1 MTRSTALR
9 LPLAAGLTALLVGC
23 AGGGGGQVE
32 TTPTAV
38 GEITENAGYQAP
50 ELTPPPSETP

>member
-9 LPLAAGLTALLVGC
+9 LTLAAGLTVLLVGC
-23 AGGGGGQVE
+23 GGGGGAQTE
-32 TTPTAV
+32 ATPTAV

-50 ELTPPPSETP
+50 ELTEPPSEAP